1 MCDHPPTRSKS
12 LGIANLR
19 SPPNSVIYTL
29 FTEAAC
35 AQLSKRMLPWVDAGP
50 WLRAAADITNTNRI
64 PSPTDNTLPNVAN
77 TLTHPRTRETVDT
90 RGRSFVHDS
99 FFLHTHKDRNTHI
112 HSQMQDEKKNAIN
125 TNDQLVDWHVSNT
138 CTVSVCPAI
147 LEHTF
152 VKKGAK
158 IPGPSYVTQAGGK
171 CLCNNLRKLH
181 NSRECSVEKIK
192 EMPQRFTKT
201 LILSLPSWSRMPMST
216 FQRSSSCKPHYRAQQ
231 YRHQD

>member
-19 SPPNSVIYTL
+19 SLPNSVIYTL

-35 AQLSKRMLPWVDAGP
+35 AQLSTRMLPWVDAGP

-77 TLTHPRTRETVDT
+77 TRTHPRTRETVDT

-112 HSQMQDEKKNAIN
+112 HSQMQDEKK
-125 TNDQLVDWHVSNT
+125 
-138 CTVSVCPAI
+138 
-147 LEHTF
+147 
-152 VKKGAK
+152 
-158 IPGPSYVTQAGGK
+158 K
-171 CLCNNLRKLH
+171 CNKY
-181 NSRECSVEKIK
+181 
-192 EMPQRFTKT
+192 
-201 LILSLPSWSRMPMST
+201 
-216 FQRSSSCKPHYRAQQ
+216 QRSTCWLTREQHLHCECMSSHTWTHICEERCKNTRAIICYTSWRQVFV
-231 YRHQD
+231 